1 MEPQVHKIEIQIK
14 YLLIKYHKEIY
25 FKILFGV
32 NVTLPFTKDKTDL
45 HINECF
51 HYFDH
56 FV

>member
-51 HYFDH
+51 HLF
-56 FV
+56 